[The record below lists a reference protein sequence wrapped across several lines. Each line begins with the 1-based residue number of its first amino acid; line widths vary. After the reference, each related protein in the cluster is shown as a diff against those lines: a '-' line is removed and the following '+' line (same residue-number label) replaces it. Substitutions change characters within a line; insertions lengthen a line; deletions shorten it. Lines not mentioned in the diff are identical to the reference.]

1 MLRIGI
7 PSNGALHKTTLK
19 FLASCGL
26 DVTRPNDRNYTG
38 EIPTLPGSIV
48 RFQRATDITWKVEDD
63 SVDVGIVGYDR
74 FLENRRG
81 EDTLAVFPRLGFGG
95 CSLVLAVPELW
106 VDVSSVADLAEI
118 SVDFRTSGK
127 DLRIATKFPKLVEQ
141 FLLDRGVNY
150 FSLVPTSGA
159 LEVAPAMG
167 SADMIADITET
178 GTTLR
183 ENRLKIVHGG
193 IVIRSQAC
201 FIVNKASVESDPT
214 RLAAVRSMIDL
225 IENNLRSED
234 LYQDAPATERL

>member
-1 MLRIGI
+1 
-7 PSNGALHKTTLK
+7 
-19 FLASCGL
+19 
-26 DVTRPNDRNYTG
+26 
-38 EIPTLPGSIV
+38 
-48 RFQRATDITWKVEDD
+48 VEDD